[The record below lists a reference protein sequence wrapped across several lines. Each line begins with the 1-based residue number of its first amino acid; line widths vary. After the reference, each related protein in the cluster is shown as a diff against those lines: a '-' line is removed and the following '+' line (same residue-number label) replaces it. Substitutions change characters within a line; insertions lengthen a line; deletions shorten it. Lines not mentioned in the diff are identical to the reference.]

1 MSPEQHQ
8 RPLSGRKALIT
19 GASRGIG
26 ADIAR
31 AYAEAGA
38 DLVLTAR
45 DGAALEEPAARLADE
60 HGVRTAVLAAD
71 LADPDV
77 PDRLWDEASGLMEG
91 DRKSVV

>member
-1 MSPEQHQ
+1 MSPDQHQ

-31 AYAEAGA
+31 AYAAAGA

-45 DGAALEEPAARLADE
+45 DGA
-60 HGVRTAVLAAD
+60 VLAAPAER
-71 LADPDV
+71 LAGARQSSSIAPS
-77 PDRLWDEASGLMEG
+77 WSSSQASSSARCSHL
-91 DRKSVV
+91 R

>member
-1 MSPEQHQ
+1 MSPDQHQ

-31 AYAEAGA
+31 AYAAAGA

-45 DGAALEEPAARLADE
+45 DGAVLAAPAERLAAE
-60 HGVRTAVLAAD
+60 HRVRTVVLSAD

-77 PDRLWDEASGLMEG
+77 PDRL
-91 DRKSVV
+91 

>member
-1 MSPEQHQ
+1 MSPEQQQ

-31 AYAEAGA
+31 AYAAAGA

-45 DGAALEEPAARLADE
+45 DGA
-60 HGVRTAVLAAD
+60 VLAAP
-71 LADPDV
+71 AERP
-77 PDRLWDEASGLMEG
+77 SGA
-91 DRKSVV
+91 RQSSSVAPS